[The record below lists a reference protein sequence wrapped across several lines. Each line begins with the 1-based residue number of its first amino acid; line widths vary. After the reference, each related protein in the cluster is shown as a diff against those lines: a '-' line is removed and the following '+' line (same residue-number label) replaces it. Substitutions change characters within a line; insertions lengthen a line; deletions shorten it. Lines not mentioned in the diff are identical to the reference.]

1 MRLEEHGAEGR
12 AERQR
17 DEAGD
22 HCRGRDRHRELT
34 EEQPGDAGDEG
45 GRHEDGAQCEGDRD
59 QRPPPTSSIVRWA
72 ACKGDT
78 PSRILRST
86 FSTTTIAS
94 STTMPTASTRPNR
107 DRLLSDMP

>member
-1 MRLEEHGAEGR
+1 MRLEEHGAECG

-45 GRHEDGAQCEGDRD
+45 GRHEDGAEREGDRD
-59 QRPPPTSSIVRWA
+59 QRPADFVIVRWA
-72 ACKGDT
+72 ASKGDM
-78 PSRILRST
+78 PSRMLRST

-94 STTMPTASTRPNR
+94 STTMPTSSTRPNR
-107 DRLLSDMP
+107 ARLLS